1 MQTHTQT
8 HIYIYTECLI
18 DWHIAK
24 RADRRCQIVEVIK
37 WEIMIMEAGSEV
49 TPKSHL

>member
-1 MQTHTQT
+1 MHTHTQAHT
-8 HIYIYTECLI
+8 HIYKESDRLAYTET
-18 DWHIAK
+18 